1 MRFPFKKRR
10 FLILIIIAVLLIV
23 LLNLF
28 QKEIRGFFYYISCPI
43 QKSLWGVG
51 DRVSNFFESFIRIK
65 SLKKDA
71 DELKLKNQE
80 LLFQIV
86 TLRELEKENKNL
98 REALGIELQK
108 EFKLALVQIIS
119 KDISQD
125 FILINKGSKD
135 GILEKMPVVNQQK
148 ALVGRISEVYKNFSK
163 VMLISNKKSSFDALV
178 QKGEKDISGVIK
190 GEGNLRILFD
200 LVPREENLSQNDI
213 IVTSVLGGV
222 FPKGLLV
229 GKIKKIN
236 KSDVEPFQQAEI
248 ESFFNIKDIESL
260 FIITEY

>member
-1 MRFPFKKRR
+1 MKFSSKKRR
-10 FLILIIIAVLLIV
+10 FLILIVIAVLLIV

-28 QKEIRGFFYYISCPI
+28 QKEVRGFFYYISCPI
-43 QKSLWGVG
+43 QKSFWGVG

-80 LLFQIV
+80 LLSQI
-86 TLRELEKENKNL
+86 TILQEQKKENDIL
-98 REALGIELQK
+98 REALGIGLQK
-108 EFKLALVQIIS
+108 EFKLALAQIIG

-125 FILINKGSKD
+125 SILINKGSKD
-135 GILEKMPVVNQQK
+135 GILKDMPVITQQK
-148 ALVGRISEVYKNFSK
+148 ALVGKISEVYNNFAK
-163 VMLISNKKSSFDALV
+163 VMLIFNKKSSFDALV
-178 QKGEKDISGVIK
+178 QKGEKDISGAIK
-190 GEGNLRILFD
+190 GEGNFRILFD

-213 IVTSVLGGV
+213 IVTSVFGGV

-236 KSDVEPFQQAEI
+236 KSDLEPFQQAEI
-248 ESFFNIKDIESL
+248 EPLFDISQAEIL
-260 FIITEY
+260 FIILDF